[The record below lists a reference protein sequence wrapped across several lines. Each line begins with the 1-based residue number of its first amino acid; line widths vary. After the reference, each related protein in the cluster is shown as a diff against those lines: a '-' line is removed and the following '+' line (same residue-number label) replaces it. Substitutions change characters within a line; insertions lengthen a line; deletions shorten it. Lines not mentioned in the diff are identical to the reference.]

1 MLNTNIIVKSGR
13 DFVNLF
19 YNIPENLRMNKTEG
33 KAVGGLKVEIS
44 IEGLQF
50 FSKEFKFY
58 GANSSEP
65 FGRFIIPQLGE
76 GRYDYRI
83 TETLVEIKKDHYGK
97 DRSEVNHTNGSF
109 VIEEPTPQMNT
120 RVSTSSNAV
129 LGY

>member
-65 FGRFIIPQLGE
+65 FGRFIILQLGE

-83 TETLVEIKKDHYGK
+83 TETLVEIKKDQYGK
-97 DRSEVNHTNGSF
+97 NRSEVNHTNGSF

-120 RVSTSSNAV
+120 RVNTSSNAV

>member
-1 MLNTNIIVKSGR
+1 MLDTNILVKSGR

-33 KAVGGLKVEIS
+33 KAVGGLRIEIS
-44 IEGLQF
+44 VEGLQF
-50 FSKEFKFY
+50 FSKEFSFY

-65 FGRFIIPQLGE
+65 FGRLTVSQLGE

-83 TETLVEIKKDHYGK
+83 TETIVEIRKDQYGK
-97 DRSEVNHTNGSF
+97 NRSEVNRVNGYF
-109 VIEEPTPQMNT
+109 VIEEPSPQMNT
-120 RVSTSSNAV
+120 GMNTGSNAV